1 MPLSL
6 TIDGTPGLVEGFATT
21 AWQVAGVVAILLF
34 LLLTQILL
42 MRALIAVRLGREQR
56 FRSLWEPLFAQC
68 VEAVPVE
75 LPFLDRRDAPAFL
88 MIWNHLQESLRDEVT
103 DRLNQLARRVAA
115 DEAALSLLRHGGLR
129 DRLIA
134 ITSIGHLRD
143 DREWDRLAELVASA
157 DGVVSI
163 SAARAL
169 MRIDAER
176 AADAVIRRLAERIDW
191 PTAVVAAMLSEA
203 GADAISA
210 PLVEAVES
218 ASTEFAPRLIR
229 LLEFAHSEIA
239 GPVVHRLLEDEED
252 LEKVIAC
259 LRVAA
264 DPVVLDRIRE
274 LLRDPRWPVRLH
286 AAQALGRL
294 GTRVDEPLLVEA
306 LSDSQW
312 WVRYR
317 AAQSLASLPLVPVS
331 HIEHLSRTVD
341 DPFGRDI
348 LCQVLAERELAC

>member
-1 MPLSL
+1 MPPSL
-6 TIDGTPGLVEGFATT
+6 MMDGTPGLVEGFATT
-21 AWQVAGVVAILLF
+21 AWQVAGVVAVLLF
-34 LLLTQILL
+34 LLLMQILL
-42 MRALIAVRLGREQR
+42 LRALIAVRRGREQR
-56 FRSLWEPLFAQC
+56 FRSVWEPLFAEC
-68 VEAVPVE
+68 VDVVPAE
-75 LPFLDRRDAPAFL
+75 LPLLRRRDAPAFL

-103 DRLNQLARRVAA
+103 ERLNKLARRVAA

-134 ITSIGHLRD
+134 ITALGHLRD
-143 DREWDRLAELVASA
+143 EREWDRLADLVTSA

-163 SAARAL
+163 SAARAV

-176 AADAVIRRLAERIDW
+176 AAHLVIRRLAERFDW
-191 PTAVVAAMLSEA
+191 PGAVVAAMLSEA
-203 GADAISA
+203 GPDVISV
-210 PLVEAVES
+210 PLAEAAES
-218 ASTEFAPRLIR
+218 ASSDRAPRLIR
-229 LLEFAHSEIA
+229 LLEFAHSEVA
-239 GPVVHRLLEDEED
+239 GPVVHRLLEDGHD

-264 DPVVLDRIRE
+264 DPVVLERVRE
-274 LLRDPRWPVRLH
+274 LMGDARWPVRLH

-294 GTRVDEPLLVEA
+294 GAREDEALLVEA
-306 LSDSQW
+306 LGDPQW

-341 DPFGRDI
+341 DAFGRDI

>member
-1 MPLSL
+1 MPPSL
-6 TIDGTPGLVEGFATT
+6 TLDVTPDLAEGFATA
-21 AWQVAGVVAILLF
+21 AWDVAGIVAVLLF
-34 LLLTQILL
+34 LLLVQILF
-42 MRALIAVRLGREQR
+42 MRGLIAARRRREQR
-56 FRSLWEPLFAQC
+56 FRAAWEPLFAEC
-68 VEAVPVE
+68 VDAVPSE
-75 LPFLDRRDAPAFL
+75 LPLLERRDAPAFL

-103 DRLNQLARRVAA
+103 ERLNHLARRVAA

-134 ITSIGHLRD
+134 ITALGHLHD
-143 DREWDRLAELVASA
+143 DREWDRLAELVGSG
-157 DGVVSI
+157 DGIVSL

-176 AADAVIRRLAERIDW
+176 AAGPVIGRLAERTDW
-191 PTAVVAAMLSEA
+191 PTAVVAAMLADA
-203 GADAISA
+203 GPDAISK
-210 PLVEAVES
+210 PLAEAAES
-218 ASTEFAPRLIR
+218 AATDRAPRLIR
-229 LLEFAHSEIA
+229 LLEFAHADVA
-239 GPVVHRLLEDEED
+239 GPVVHRQLEDED
-252 LEKVIAC
+252 ALEKVIAC

-274 LLRDPRWPVRLH
+274 LMRDPRWQVRLH

-294 GTRVDEPLLVEA
+294 GTREDEDLLVGA
-306 LSDSQW
+306 LSDPQW

-348 LCQVLAERELAC
+348 LCQVLAEKELAC